1 MSRER
6 SHLFQV
12 IDFKEKC
19 KSKFYHEETFKDNLD
34 ILDGITW
41 RYNSHI
47 ESPQKYDYAYI
58 WSGGQTLL
66 ECCPDEYKEYF
77 SSLISRL
84 RSFYISFRE
93 AKLDEQDLCFYD
105 TIPLKF
111 IRDWCDAENIICA
124 HTTKTKKP
132 YDYEFQK
139 NLSFLIEEIKNRD
152 LNIDWSNLSKTS
164 KKISSLLKVKDK
176 NKTKISYNQYGTVTG
191 RLSTNPNSFPML
203 TLDKANRSI
212 IKPTNDL
219 LVELDYNSAELRTVL
234 ALAEK
239 EQPDVDIHSW
249 INAEIYKNKY
259 ERREVKEK
267 VFAWLYN
274 PNAKNKGLNSLF
286 ERDRIL
292 EKYYCFELITPFKR
306 IIEVDDR
313 KAFNYLIQSTTSDIV
328 LRQALKIRELLKNT
342 ESFISYIIH
351 DSIVLDIS
359 KEQQPLLN
367 DIIKIFSD
375 TEFGEYKVNVSMGKD
390 YGNMKRVECQ
400 R

>member
-1 MSRER
+1 MTQTTFNI
-6 SHLFQV
+6 FQV
-12 IDFKEKC
+12 IDFKATC
-19 KSKFYHEETFKDNLD
+19 KGKFYYQEGLHDTCVDPD
-34 ILDGITW
+34 AWTW
-41 RYNSHI
+41 KYASHI
-47 ESPQKYDYAYI
+47 NQPERYDYAYI
-58 WSGGQTLL
+58 WSCGKTLL
-66 ECCPDEYKEYF
+66 QACPESYKEHF
-77 SSLISRL
+77 SSLMSRFQ
-84 RSFYISFRE
+84 SFYVSFRE
-93 AKLDEQDLCFYD
+93 AKLDEEDTCFYD
-105 TIPLKF
+105 ILPLKF
-111 IRDWCDAENIICA
+111 LKEWCEAKNIICDHIA
-124 HTTKTKKP
+124 TSKKP

-139 NLSFLIEEIKNRD
+139 ELSFLIEETRNRK
-152 LNIDWSNLSKTS
+152 LNIDWAKLNKAS
-164 KKISSLLKVKDK
+164 KKISSLLKVR
-176 NKTKISYNQYGTVTG
+176 NENRTNISYNQYGTVTG
-191 RLSTNPNSFPML
+191 RLSTNPTSFPIL

-259 ERREVKEK
+259 ERSEVKEK

-286 ERDRIL
+286 DRDRIL
-292 EKYYCFELITPFKR
+292 QKYYCFELTTPFKR

-351 DSIVLDIS
+351 DSIVLDMT
-359 KEQQPLLN
+359 KNEQPLLN
-367 DIIKIFSD
+367 DIIKTFSE
-375 TEFGEYKVNVSMGKD
+375 TEFGEYKVNVSVGKD
-390 YGNMKRVECQ
+390 YGNMKRVECRQ
-400 R
+400 